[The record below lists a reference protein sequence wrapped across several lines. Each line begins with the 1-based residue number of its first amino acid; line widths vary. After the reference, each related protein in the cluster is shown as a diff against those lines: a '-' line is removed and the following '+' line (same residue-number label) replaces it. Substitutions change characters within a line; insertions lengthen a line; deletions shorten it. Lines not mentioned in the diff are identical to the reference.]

1 MSADIVADFCVTGF
15 GQFCGV
21 PENPTT
27 SLMRDL
33 PSFLAADLAAHRI
46 CLSSCTVLETSR
58 HCIPTLLALQHSSN
72 TSAASS
78 ASASASSV
86 AATTETAAAPPAH
99 RTIFLHLG
107 VASSSQ
113 QFALEDRAYND
124 ADFRVPD
131 ESGWQPRCEPIDGTI
146 ADTAFHHR
154 TRFDLARLCDS
165 LRAKQHAVRV
175 SHSAGRFICN
185 YV

>member
-1 MSADIVADFCVTGF
+1 MSSDIVADFCVTGF

-46 CLSSCTVLETSR
+46 RLSSCTVLETSR
-58 HCIPTLLALQHSSN
+58 HCIPTLLALKHSSN
-72 TSAASS
+72 NSNAPS
-78 ASASASSV
+78 ASASA
-86 AATTETAAAPPAH
+86 PAH

>member
-1 MSADIVADFCVTGF
+1 MSAAAEIVADFCLTGF

-33 PSFLAADLAAHRI
+33 PAFLASDLAAHRI
-46 CLSSCTVLETSR
+46 RLSSCTVLETSR
-58 HCIPTLLALQHSSN
+58 NCIPTLLALQHSG
-72 TSAASS
+72 S
-78 ASASASSV
+78 ASAPASS
-86 AATTETAAAPPAH
+86 ATTETAAALPAH

-107 VASSSQ
+107 VASSSTE
-113 QFALEDRAYND
+113 FALEDRAYND

-131 ESGWQPRCEPIDGTI
+131 ESGWQPRCQPIDCAVG
-146 ADTAFHHR
+146 DTAFHHR

-165 LRAKQHAVRV
+165 LRGKQHAVRV
-175 SHSAGRFICN
+175 SQSAGRFICN
-185 YV
+185 FV